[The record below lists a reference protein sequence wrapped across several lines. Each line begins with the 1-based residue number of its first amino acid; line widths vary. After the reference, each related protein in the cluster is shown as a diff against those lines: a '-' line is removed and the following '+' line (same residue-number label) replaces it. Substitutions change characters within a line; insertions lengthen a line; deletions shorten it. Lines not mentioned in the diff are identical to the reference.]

1 MGNNVSTISSSNMD
15 ELRDMALRL
24 DLYAQRI
31 ILKEV
36 KFNSTLGDSGKCE
49 KLIII
54 TSEVLN
60 RLPFRLISYMDR
72 RHKLFS
78 EKYEPINAMDRALLI
93 NTNPE
98 ILKESK
104 LDEQNVFRK
113 KQMCVGIARFYVQI
127 GNLFNAVMSTMR
139 PYNYEYQQK
148 TMPDNFYDMLTFGL
162 LDNSASRNTEKVK
175 YDTYNMAGFARRQ
188 ADMKQKM
195 ERLLKI
201 GEIDMK
207 IAPGS
212 GICSINNDMKAIK
225 TMPMSMTSSASTTT
239 QNKIKPSIFAMLEE
253 LYFDIFHQA
262 SEVNTNTPQFIA
274 MSERMK
280 NKVYRRD
287 VQELYRI
294 VTGGKEPG
302 DDIRTFA
309 DVSQYINDNSI
320 IQQWCEKNRGL
331 EINVN
336 NNVRYNPIF
345 VKYVKHIQMM
355 NYKITKHRKGIVKL
369 LDRVFVVM
377 KQNEDVLHE
386 IEEDWAKGN
395 FKRYQ
400 GFEQDDQYSR
410 DFFRL
415 NLKYNFFINPNL
427 TDADLQVIT
436 NEARTRIV
444 KLYAESY
451 RFFLEGFQ
459 ILQELQETLGLEA
472 LVVKKDMAKK
482 ETENLATTS
491 ANGAASDISK
501 RFDPWVYRNLPEQRE
516 FSDNIY
522 NEIKEGTIANKYKEI
537 YMKLYNAAVTSNDK
551 GTRSSM
557 SNSMKRLNAYMVNNI
572 LKNTSSDI
580 TDEIR
585 SNILSE
591 MDTHMPNK
599 SSDGKPT
606 GSNSG
611 GNPQDLLYVNA
622 S

>member
-1 MGNNVSTISSSNMD
+1 
-15 ELRDMALRL
+15 
-24 DLYAQRI
+24 
-31 ILKEV
+31 
-36 KFNSTLGDSGKCE
+36 
-49 KLIII
+49 
-54 TSEVLN
+54 
-60 RLPFRLISYMDR
+60 
-72 RHKLFS
+72 
-78 EKYEPINAMDRALLI
+78 
-93 NTNPE
+93 
-98 ILKESK
+98 
-104 LDEQNVFRK
+104 
-113 KQMCVGIARFYVQI
+113 
-127 GNLFNAVMSTMR
+127 
-139 PYNYEYQQK
+139 
-148 TMPDNFYDMLTFGL
+148 
-162 LDNSASRNTEKVK
+162 
-175 YDTYNMAGFARRQ
+175 
-188 ADMKQKM
+188 
-195 ERLLKI
+195 
-201 GEIDMK
+201 
-207 IAPGS
+207 
-212 GICSINNDMKAIK
+212 
-225 TMPMSMTSSASTTT
+225 
-239 QNKIKPSIFAMLEE
+239 MLEE

-262 SEVNTNTPQFIA
+262 TEVNTNTPQFIA

-472 LVVKKDMAKK
+472 LVVKKNMAKK
-482 ETENLATTS
+482 ETENLASS

-585 SNILSE
+585 SNILAE

-611 GNPQDLLYVNA
+611 GNQQELLYVNA